1 MENRLG
7 AQQGKESAG
16 QTARVALAYTHR
28 LHAAPLAVHSGGQME
43 PTASGKLPT
52 VDGRQSRQPAGS
64 CPQWMADRA
73 DSHREAA
80 ERQQALN
87 LALRDN
93 LE

>member
-52 VDGRQSRQPAGS
+52 VDGT
-64 CPQWMADRA
+64 
-73 DSHREAA
+73 
-80 ERQQALN
+80 
-87 LALRDN
+87 
-93 LE
+93 